1 MGIRFPQPRYMPCS
15 ECGAAVERAITE
27 QHVCERGRLLDYQM
41 FQLRD
46 EVAAVESELS
56 AYLDSPSGRFELWW
70 AERERRRRSAGD
82 D

>member
-15 ECGAAVERAITE
+15 DCGAAVERASTDE
-27 QHVCERGRLLDYQM
+27 HVCDRARLIDYQM

-46 EVAAVESELS
+46 EVAAVEGEVG
-56 AYLDSPSGRFELWW
+56 AYFDSPKGRFELWW
-70 AERERRRRSAGD
+70 AERERRSSGD

>member
-15 ECGAAVERAITE
+15 ECGAAVERANTDE
-27 QHVCERGRLLDYQM
+27 HVCDRAQLVEYQM

-46 EVAAVESELS
+46 EVAAVEGEFG

-70 AERERRRRSAGD
+70 AERERRSAGD